1 MNIKINLANSIE
13 IERGGKGMKKS
24 TVNPWLVVLGTVIVQ
39 MGLGTIYTWSL
50 FNQPLVS
57 KYG

>member
-1 MNIKINLANSIE
+1 
-13 IERGGKGMKKS
+13 MKKS
-24 TVNPWLVVLGTVIVQ
+24 KVNPWLVVLGTVIVQ

-57 KYG
+57 KYGWKYKRCCYNFLNY